1 MGVDGGKAAVQDT
14 NMATD
19 EKDLEQSKAKQ
30 KKDEDVSPGK
40 PLPYPKQ
47 IFFIISMETC
57 ERFSYY
63 GMNTILTI
71 YLISLFKRTYSEEKA
86 NDVSTI
92 FYHVYKFGCYASG
105 LIGAALADSY
115 VGKYRTIGAVGR
127 GEGGILGF
135 PNQPVS

>member
-1 MGVDGGKAAVQDT
+1 MMMILLMILFHIQ
-14 NMATD
+14 NRF
-19 EKDLEQSKAKQ
+19 
-30 KKDEDVSPGK
+30 
-40 PLPYPKQ
+40 
-47 IFFIISMETC
+47 FFIISMETC

-71 YLISLFKRTYSEEKA
+71 YLISLFKRTYSVEKA

-115 VGKYRTIGAVGR
+115 VGKYRTIFYI
-127 GEGGILGF
+127 GIMYAIGQAIL
-135 PNQPVS
+135 